1 MELNDLKRSE
11 QELGQLL
18 PVFKNS
24 KGGIVDGF
32 HRKRINPNWK
42 EIILPINDGLE
53 TLRTRIHLNILR
65 REVPSTEKGEWIEEC
80 RAILKKKGKKG
91 TQKEIAEALGMAQ
104 SWVATYDPTEHQK
117 HPLKVSGLDT
127 FYGYNVWGFKTEK
140 WRELITE
147 ADPNQPDVDF
157 YHGAT
162 PSFVI
167 HQLIQMF
174 NPKSVLDS
182 MAGIGTTGYVCKQ
195 YDIPCDQFDLYP
207 YPKYGVK
214 EGDAEFVKNGKTYD
228 MIFNHIPYLG
238 MVKYGDSAKDLSRM
252 DEEMF
257 FDKLGRIF
265 KHNHRLLKPNGIYA
279 VLVGD
284 WRSGG
289 RVVPI
294 TAQTIAIGLD
304 NGFVLQD
311 EAIKLTGE
319 MKGKT
324 LQEYRAA
331 KFGYLAQT
339 FDMVL
344 MFKKVGGSSQ

>member
-11 QELGQLL
+11 KELGQLL

-24 KGGIVDGF
+24 KGEIIDGF
-32 HRKRINPNWK
+32 HRKRVNPDWK
-42 EIILPINDGLE
+42 EVILPVKGEIE
-53 TLRTRIHLNILR
+53 TLRMRVHLNILR
-65 REVPSTEKGEWIEEC
+65 REVPHIEKEEWVKEC
-80 RAILKKKGKKG
+80 REILKKRGLKG
-91 TQKEIAEALGMAQ
+91 TQEEIAKELKMTQ
-104 SWVATYDPTEHQK
+104 RWVSEYDLSPTQPHNLEHRSK
-117 HPLKVSGLDT
+117 

-147 ADPNQPDVDF
+147 ADPSQPDVDF

-162 PSFVI
+162 PAFVI

-174 NPKSVLDS
+174 DPKSVLDS
-182 MAGIGTTGYVCKQ
+182 MAGTGTTGYVCKQ
-195 YDIPCDQFDLYP
+195 YGIPCDQFDLYS
-207 YPKYGVK
+207 YPKFGVK
-214 EGDAEFVKNGKTYD
+214 EGDAEFVGNGKTYD

-238 MVKYGDSAKDLSRM
+238 MVKYGDSIKDLSRM
-252 DEEMF
+252 KEERF
-257 FDKLGRIF
+257 FDKLERVF
-265 KHNHRLLKPNGIYA
+265 KHNHKLLKPNGIYA

-289 RVVPI
+289 RVVHI
-294 TAQTIAIGLD
+294 TAQTTATGLN

-331 KFGYLAQT
+331 KFSYLAQT
-339 FDMVL
+339 FDTVL
-344 MFKKVGGSSQ
+344 MFKKATEARR